1 MEKGLYQKMQ
11 ELENEYDV
19 ELITAEDV
27 QEFLQS
33 DLDLMKVD
41 FEKEIEWS
49 KEHSN
54 LAVADPMEAFLYG
67 MEQGLQ
73 IAETRYQIRIDE
85 GF

>member
-1 MEKGLYQKMQ
+1 MGKGLYQKMQ
-11 ELENEYDV
+11 KLENEYDV
-19 ELITAEDV
+19 ELITVEDV
-27 QEFLQS
+27 KEFLQS

-54 LAVADPMEAFLYG
+54 LVVADPIEAFLYG
-67 MEQGLQ
+67 MKQGLQ